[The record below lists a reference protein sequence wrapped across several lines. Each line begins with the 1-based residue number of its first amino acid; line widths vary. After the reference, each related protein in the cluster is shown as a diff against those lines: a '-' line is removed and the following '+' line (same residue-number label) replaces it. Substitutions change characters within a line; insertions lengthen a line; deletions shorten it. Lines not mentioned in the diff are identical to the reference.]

1 MSTVAQTLQ
10 EQRPTTSPVYVYGV
24 VPGGVADRWSEI
36 TGLDGKSA
44 VRAVREGEL
53 VALVSDL
60 PPEYTP
66 GRREDLEAHRRV
78 LSEAIER
85 GTTIPMRFG
94 IVMDS
99 EDQVRERLLAR
110 HADKLHDLVGK
121 LDGHV
126 QMMVKAFYAQ
136 DALLR
141 DVLASNQELARE
153 AALAEEAPEWE
164 AQIARV
170 RVGEEIAA
178 AVDARRAEVEAA
190 LLEALS
196 PAAKDVRVDPA
207 NSERVALSAQL
218 LVHRDRRAEL
228 DAKVRE
234 LGDAL
239 ADVVSFRYIG
249 PLPPY
254 SFADLSLDGDDESS

>member
-1 MSTVAQTLQ
+1 
-10 EQRPTTSPVYVYGV
+10 
-24 VPGGVADRWSEI
+24 
-36 TGLDGKSA
+36 
-44 VRAVREGEL
+44 
-53 VALVSDL
+53 
-60 PPEYTP
+60 
-66 GRREDLEAHRRV
+66 
-78 LSEAIER
+78 
-85 GTTIPMRFG
+85 
-94 IVMDS
+94 
-99 EDQVRERLLAR
+99 
-110 HADKLHDLVGK
+110 
-121 LDGHV
+121 
-126 QMMVKAFYAQ
+126 MMVKAFYAQ